1 MTRLVLVS
9 AAVLIDPDQNIL
21 VSERPL
27 TKSWTGYWEFPRGKI
42 ELDETPEQALIR
54 ELREELGIT
63 VKQHHLTPLTF
74 VSFDYAQFHLLMPLY
89 AVREWQGLVRSKENQ
104 ALQWVSLEKLKKIQ
118 LLPADLPV
126 IPVVERYVRE
136 G

>member
-1 MTRLVLVS
+1 MRLVLVS

-27 TKSWTGYWEFPRGKI
+27 TKSWAGYWEFPGGKI

-63 VKQHHLTPLTF
+63 VKPQHLDPLTF
-74 VSFDYAQFHLLMPLY
+74 VSFDYAKFHLLMPLY
-89 AVREWQGLVRSKENQ
+89 AVRQWQGVVSSKEAQ

-126 IPVVERYVRE
+126 ISVVERYLRE
-136 G
+136 D

>member
-1 MTRLVLVS
+1 MRLVLVS

-21 VSERPL
+21 VSERPI
-27 TKSWTGYWEFPRGKI
+27 TKSWAGYWEFPGGKI

-54 ELREELGIT
+54 ELHEELGIT
-63 VKQHHLTPLTF
+63 VKPHHLAPLTF
-74 VSFDYAQFHLLMPLY
+74 VSFDYAKFHLLMPLY

-118 LLPADLPV
+118 LLPADLPI
-126 IPVVERYVRE
+126 IPVVERYVRQ

>member
-1 MTRLVLVS
+1 MRLVLVS

-27 TKSWTGYWEFPRGKI
+27 TKSWAGYWEFPGGKI

-54 ELREELGIT
+54 ELHEELGIT
-63 VKQHHLTPLTF
+63 VQPHHLTPLTF
-74 VSFDYAQFHLLMPLY
+74 VSFDYAKFHLLMPLY

-126 IPVVERYVRE
+126 ISVVEQHLKAS
-136 G
+136 

>member
-1 MTRLVLVS
+1 MRLVLVS

-27 TKSWTGYWEFPRGKI
+27 TKSWAGYWEFPGGKI

-63 VKQHHLTPLTF
+63 VKPQHLTPLTF
-74 VSFDYAQFHLLMPLY
+74 VSFDYAKFHLLMPLY
-89 AVREWQGLVRSKENQ
+89 AVRQWQGVVNSKEAQ

-126 IPVVERYVRE
+126 IPVVERYLA
-136 G
+136 GG